1 MLAVM
6 GILLTGCTPTT
17 WLARRMQQAPNT
29 FPTVLGPEPLV
40 YYSFPG
46 QWLTNFPAETAAV
59 GPPAAKLNYRV
70 IEPAAYGFHLVSTN
84 WPDGPRQRYRF
95 DFRAAVP
102 GPTNAFTA
110 APRGTLFLL
119 HGYGVSGTTLLQWAL
134 TLAEDGW
141 RCVLVDLRGHGE
153 STGKKVYF
161 GARESRDLAQL
172 ADGLERAG
180 RLRPPY
186 AVLGASYGAALAL
199 KWAGEYPRIG
209 PVVALTPYAELQPA
223 VLAIRDGYA
232 RWIPRGW
239 VRAAAARLPQVVGVE
254 AAGLDPLHWLG
265 ERPVRALFVA
275 TDHDPIAPPDAVKRL
290 HAIALPGSAYEHLAT
305 GIHETAPFQFG
316 DLLPTVRAWL
326 NAPAN

>member
-46 QWLTNFPAETAAV
+46 QWLTNFPAETAVV
-59 GPPAAKLNYRV
+59 GPPAAKLSYRV

-110 APRGTLFLL
+110 TPRGTLFLL

-141 RCVLVDLRGHGE
+141 RCVLVDLRGHGQ
-153 STGKKVYF
+153 SSGKKVFF
-161 GARESRDLAQL
+161 GAQESRDLAQL
-172 ADGLERAG
+172 ADALERDG
-180 RLRPPY
+180 RLRPPCG
-186 AVLGASYGAALAL
+186 VVGASYGAALAL
-199 KWAGEYPRIG
+199 KWAGEDARLG

-290 HAIALPGSAYEHLAT
+290 HAIALPGSAYEHLGT